1 MKIRITIDFSEEDRR
16 AIAFNNKDEVKL
28 ASRVTLMTW
37 LQDVIRDAQVDERE
51 TMDEGGLD

>member
-1 MKIRITIDFSEEDRR
+1 MKIHITVDFTEEDRR

-28 ASRVTLMTW
+28 ASRATLITW
-37 LQDVIRDAQVDERE
+37 LRDVIRDSQVDERE